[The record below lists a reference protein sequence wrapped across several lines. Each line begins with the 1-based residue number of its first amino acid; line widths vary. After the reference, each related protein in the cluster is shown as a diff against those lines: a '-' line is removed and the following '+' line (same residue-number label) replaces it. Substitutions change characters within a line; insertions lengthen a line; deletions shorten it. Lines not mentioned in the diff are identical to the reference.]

1 VGFDQWGNFTDT
13 NTDGTDC
20 SGLGQAAPGFQDN
33 TIGIRGPGTGTTGY
47 CYLGRTTAGTV
58 QFGTT
63 TNTRDGRARSV
74 RITVDPATQATPKI
88 TVYYGATASATL
100 TQVLQVAAPA
110 ALLAE
115 PSYRF
120 GFTGSTASNTQNN
133 EVWDLQVSN
142 LVPPPATET
151 PTTSPAGATFRLAVG
166 AGSVVL
172 MSLRA
177 SEAGRL
183 IVSGA
188 RAGGWKT
195 PAITPKSI
203 AVSQATAGT
212 VNMTATITPATT
224 ALLRTRSVKVRLAA
238 TMVSPS
244 GSRTTSYKTI
254 TLRRAAPLPV
264 AG

>member
-1 VGFDQWGNFTDT
+1 MKLSVKVFCLSLLTVALLAGSATSLASQSTT
-13 NTDGTDC
+13 V
-20 SGLGQAAPGFQDN
+20 
-33 TIGIRGPGTGTTGY
+33 GTGTKRCVPEPGADCRGVVERWTVEHHGNLRNAKSTG
-47 CYLGRTTAGTV
+47 
-58 QFGTT
+58 
-63 TNTRDGRARSV
+63 
-74 RITVDPATQATPKI
+74 
-88 TVYYGATASATL
+88 ASA
-100 TQVLQVAAPA
+100 A
-110 ALLAE
+110 
-115 PSYRF
+115 
-120 GFTGSTASNTQNN
+120 
-133 EVWDLQVSN
+133 
-142 LVPPPATET
+142 
-151 PTTSPAGATFRLAVG
+151 AGATGATFALAVG

-172 MSLRA
+172 MSVLPA
-177 SEAGRL
+177 EAGRL

-188 RAGGWKT
+188 RGAGWKT
-195 PAITPKSI
+195 RAITTKSI